1 MLHLS
6 TLLLS
11 HFRSHKLARLTFDQ
25 RPVAIYGNNGS
36 GKTNILEA
44 VSLFS
49 PGRGMRRASAL
60 EMTRRPESL
69 GWQLQSDLV
78 RDERVHQ
85 TKITSDEGAARRVW
99 IDDKP
104 VSQLALGEKS
114 RVIWLIPAMDRL
126 WIEGAE
132 GRRRFLDRITL
143 SFFPSHAEASL
154 NYEKAMRERNKL
166 LKEQIRDAHWYRA
179 IELQMAQTGIDI
191 HTARMRALDL
201 IQNAQD
207 TASTEFPVAQLT
219 LERSEGDMPTSVDDL
234 KSTLEESRFR
244 DMAAGRTLVGPH
256 RTDMVGVFQRKGVLA
271 KDCSTGEQKALLISM
286 ILANA
291 RALKKQIGAA
301 PLVLLDE
308 VSAHLDNQRRA
319 ALYQEVCNLG
329 AQAWMTGTEI
339 DVFQELGD
347 RAQAIHVTDADGLS
361 NCTQHDTCLI

>member
-1 MLHLS
+1 MLYLS

-11 HFRSHKLARLTFDQ
+11 HFRSHKLARLSFDR

-60 EMTRRPESL
+60 DMTRRPESL

-85 TKITSDEGAARRVW
+85 IKIMSNEGAARRVLM
-99 IDDKP
+99 DDKP
-104 VSQLALGEKS
+104 GPQLALAEIS
-114 RVIWLIPAMDRL
+114 RVIWLVPAMDRL
-126 WIEGAE
+126 WIEGSE

-154 NYEKAMRERNKL
+154 TYEKAMRERNKL
-166 LKEQIRDAHWYRA
+166 LKEQVRDAHWYRA
-179 IELQMAQTGIDI
+179 IELQMAQTGIEI
-191 HTARMRALDL
+191 HNARMRAVEL

-207 TASTEFPVAQLT
+207 TASTEFPAAQLT
-219 LERSEGDMPTSVDDL
+219 LEQSEGEMPTTINDL
-234 KSTLEESRFR
+234 KSAFEESRFR
-244 DMAAGRTLVGPH
+244 DMAAGRSLVGPH
-256 RTDMVGVFQRKGVLA
+256 RTDMIGVFQRKGVMA
-271 KDCSTGEQKALLISM
+271 RDCSTGEQKALLISM

-291 RALKKQIGAA
+291 RALKDQIGSP

-319 ALYQEVCNLG
+319 ALYQEVCDLG

-339 DVFQELGD
+339 DVFHDLGD
-347 RAQAIHVTDADGLS
+347 RAQAIHVTETDGQS
-361 NCTQHDTCLI
+361 SCIQYETCLI

>member
-132 GRRRFLDRITL
+132 GRRRV
-143 SFFPSHAEASL
+143 S
-154 NYEKAMRERNKL
+154 
-166 LKEQIRDAHWYRA
+166 
-179 IELQMAQTGIDI
+179 
-191 HTARMRALDL
+191 
-201 IQNAQD
+201 
-207 TASTEFPVAQLT
+207 
-219 LERSEGDMPTSVDDL
+219 
-234 KSTLEESRFR
+234 
-244 DMAAGRTLVGPH
+244 
-256 RTDMVGVFQRKGVLA
+256 
-271 KDCSTGEQKALLISM
+271 
-286 ILANA
+286 
-291 RALKKQIGAA
+291 GA
-301 PLVLLDE
+301 
-308 VSAHLDNQRRA
+308 
-319 ALYQEVCNLG
+319 
-329 AQAWMTGTEI
+329 
-339 DVFQELGD
+339 
-347 RAQAIHVTDADGLS
+347 
-361 NCTQHDTCLI
+361 